1 MPKVLR
7 KKLLYPLIFLTF
19 VICLITLWLLATRTA
34 TTQINSEAII
44 TENKV
49 NKVIPKLN
57 PQCRCS
63 LPPEHFT
70 KPHLVQPPFGEVTI
84 VCCET
89 SKGIINIAVHLTW
102 APQGARRFLDMVESR
117 FFHTKVPL
125 FRALKNCL
133 IQFGLAGTCF
143 ICRYSYMHCIV
154 CLNLSPL

>member
-1 MPKVLR
+1 MPKVLK
-7 KKLLYPLIFLTF
+7 KKLHYPLIFLTF
-19 VICLITLWLLATRTA
+19 IIGLISLWMIATRTA
-34 TTQINSEAII
+34 TSQINSKTII

-57 PQCRCS
+57 PQCRSS

-70 KPHLVQPPFGEVTI
+70 KPHLVRPPPGEVTI

-89 SKGIINIAVHLTW
+89 TKGVINIAVHLTW
-102 APQGARRFLDMVESR
+102 APLGARRFLDMVESE

-125 FRALKNCL
+125 FRALKNFL

-143 ICRYSYMHCIV
+143 IGLYMFLIHDV
-154 CLNLSPL
+154 KHSLT